1 MEICPKSEKVRFTIS
16 STKILNLINEL
27 TTSRKIQILFTNG
40 RINVCHTLGYKIQI
54 GHESLVNSQQSS
66 CL

>member
-1 MEICPKSEKVRFTIS
+1 MKICPKSEKVCFKIS
-16 STKILNLINEL
+16 PNKILDSINEL
-27 TTSRKIQILFTNG
+27 TTSRKIQIPFSNG